1 VKNLAVRGPA
11 GNSATA
17 MQPERSRCERMANAH
32 HTCALSGCQWDRL
45 LRLWAPGAR
54 TDDETFVRSEH
65 SRESHRRTQFRS
77 EAGLFPT
84 MLGDSQGA
92 RRGPNEA
99 SI

>member
-1 VKNLAVRGPA
+1 MKNLAARGPA

-17 MQPERSRCERMANAH
+17 MQPERSRCERMANDHQYAR
-32 HTCALSGCQWDRL
+32 DRP
-45 LRLWAPGAR
+45 LRRGRPVHDQ
-54 TDDETFVRSEH
+54 TDAGIFLQNEH